1 MIENMTT
8 ESNQAEVKKSQPVK
22 RAVSFL
28 ILLVV
33 IIISVGLFFIV
44 QRYPDKVEEL
54 ANFGYLGVFI
64 ISLLSSATLILPV
77 PGVLVLF
84 PLVVALNPVLVAL
97 AASTGGIIGEI
108 SGYMAGYSG
117 RGMVNIVNSG
127 RMYNR
132 VERWM
137 WRWGAWT
144 IFVFAATP
152 LLVFDLAGVIAG
164 AIRYPLWKFL
174 LIGWLGKSLKFVVLV
189 FAMVW
194 GWETLLRYFG

>member
-137 WRWGAWT
+137 WRWG
-144 IFVFAATP
+144 
-152 LLVFDLAGVIAG
+152 
-164 AIRYPLWKFL
+164 
-174 LIGWLGKSLKFVVLV
+174 
-189 FAMVW
+189 
-194 GWETLLRYFG
+194 TLS